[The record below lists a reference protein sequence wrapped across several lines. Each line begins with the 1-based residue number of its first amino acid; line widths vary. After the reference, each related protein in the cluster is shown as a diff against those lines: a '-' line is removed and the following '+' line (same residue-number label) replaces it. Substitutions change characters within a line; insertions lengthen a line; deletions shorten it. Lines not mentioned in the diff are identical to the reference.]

1 MMEHSSQKPTH
12 ILGGNKNGVE
22 HKNGELM
29 ISNSHSSILS
39 GPSQESIRQNCRH
52 PHGTFVE
59 FNKEEENSTVPVR
72 FEKQVK
78 RHGER
83 VALHTKK
90 AQLTYNTLNQYANRL
105 AHDMFQRLGKENE
118 PVALLFEQGAQQIV
132 ALLGTLKAGKI
143 YVPIDPTYPHDRQV
157 FMLEDSQA
165 AAILTDKKHHKLA
178 RTLAPHLPIVNLDSL
193 DSNLPAHNPESTIGP
208 DSYAYILYT
217 SGSTGKPKGVVLS
230 HKNMVTG
237 AFSVSEYLENTPDD
251 KLLAVLP
258 FSFDYGFSQLST
270 AFCRGASV
278 VLMEYLMPND
288 VIKKVAAERITGLA
302 GVPPLWNQLA
312 ALEWPEE
319 VTSHLR
325 YITNSGGAM
334 PKVTLGALRSALP
347 KTNPYL
353 MYGLTEAF
361 RSTYLPPEQIDQ
373 RPESMG
379 KAIPNAEIMVV
390 TDEGK
395 LAAPGETGE
404 LVHRGSLVSLGYW
417 NSPEKTAEPFKPVP
431 SVKDGLVMDEIAVWS
446 GDRVRID
453 DEGYLFFVGRRDEM
467 IKTSGYRVSPNE
479 VEEGLFSTGLV
490 SEAVALGAA
499 DDALGQAIAV
509 VVMPAPDGQ
518 KDTDALMKALRQ
530 ELANFMLPKHVI
542 WLDDMPRNANGKIDR
557 SGIAK
562 QLPELLKDAG

>member
-1 MMEHSSQKPTH
+1 MTLCLSQLLTH
-12 ILGGNKNGVE
+12 GGKTSDSAPAISDRSGTLSY
-22 HKNGELM
+22 GEL
-29 ISNSHSSILS
+29 IDLVHKVSHGVIAA
-39 GPSQESIRQNCRH
+39 GARH
-52 PHGTFVE
+52 HDRVAVYLPKQIETVATMFGTAHAGCVF
-59 FNKEEENSTVPVR
+59 VPVNPLL
-72 FEKQVK
+72 KPAQVQ
-78 RHGER
+78 H
-83 VALHTKK
+83 
-90 AQLTYNTLNQYANRL
+90 
-105 AHDMFQRLGKENE
+105 
-118 PVALLFEQGAQQIV
+118 
-132 ALLGTLKAGKI
+132 
-143 YVPIDPTYPHDRQV
+143 
-157 FMLEDSQA
+157 
-165 AAILTDKKHHKLA
+165 ILTDCDVRILVTSRSRAAGLKDILGNCPKLEQIVLIDEPKD
-178 RTLAPHLPIVNLDSL
+178 LAVPQALATWQDFTGAPAVTPHRIIDTDVVS
-193 DSNLPAHNPESTIGP
+193 
-208 DSYAYILYT
+208 ILYT

-288 VIKKVAAERITGLA
+288 VIRKVADERITGLA

-312 ALEWPEE
+312 ALDWPGD
-319 VTSHLR
+319 VTNHLR

-347 KTNPYL
+347 QTKPYL

-361 RSTYLPPEQIDQ
+361 RSTFLPPEQIDQ

-390 TDEGK
+390 NDDGQ
-395 LAAPGETGE
+395 LAQPGETGE

-417 NSPEKTAEPFKPVP
+417 NSPEKTAERFKPVP
-431 SVKDGLVMDEIAVWS
+431 AIKDGLVMDEIAVWS

-479 VEEGLFSTGLV
+479 VEEALFSTGLV

-499 DDALGQAIAV
+499 DEQLGQAIAV
-509 VVMPAPDGQ
+509 VVMPAPNGA
-518 KDTDALMKALRQ
+518 KDTAALMQALRQ
-530 ELANFMLPKHVI
+530 ELANFMLPKHVL
-542 WLDDMPRNANGKIDR
+542 WLDEMPRNANGKIDR
-557 SGIAK
+557 SGIA
-562 QLPELLKDAG
+562 QSLPDLLKDAG